1 MLVFLFVVATGKKGL
16 QAMPMTP
23 LVKRIIDVAIILAA
37 SSGIAFLI
45 IAGANS
51 MIAKISIWK
60 SYYIWLS
67 FISRSDIV
75 VTTLLTVAVTMAVA
89 AYNQGKIRR

>member
-1 MLVFLFVVATGKKGL
+1 
-16 QAMPMTP
+16 MPMTP
-23 LVKRIIDVAIILAA
+23 LVRRIIDIAIILAA

-51 MIAKISIWK
+51 LVAKIGIWK

-67 FISRSDIV
+67 FVSRPDIV
-75 VTTLLTVAVTMAVA
+75 VTTLLAIAVTMTVT
-89 AYNQGKIRR
+89 AYNQAKGRR

>member
-1 MLVFLFVVATGKKGL
+1 
-16 QAMPMTP
+16 MPIPMP
-23 LVKRIIDVAIILAA
+23 QLVKRITDIAIILAV
-37 SSGIAFLI
+37 SSAIAFLI

-51 MIAKISIWK
+51 MIAKTTIWK

-75 VTTLLTVAVTMAVA
+75 VTTLLAIAVTMTVT
-89 AYNQGKIRR
+89 AYNQSKVRR

>member
-1 MLVFLFVVATGKKGL
+1 
-16 QAMPMTP
+16 MPMTP
-23 LVKRIIDVAIILAA
+23 LVKRLIDIAIILAA

-51 MIAKISIWK
+51 LVAKIGIWR

-75 VTTLLTVAVTMAVA
+75 VTTLLTMAVTMAVI
-89 AYNQGKIRR
+89 AYDRGKVRR